1 MLYVFAFLG
10 GIAGLAWELLWMHYS
25 SLSLGVSAQGAALTL
40 VAFSLGMGVGSFAAG
55 RWLRGR
61 KADLLRVWGGLEVG
75 IGLLGQLLAPG
86 FAVLAD
92 WDAQLYASSPG
103 LAPVVHGFGV
113 LLLLAIPSACM
124 GATIPVFAALGRRF
138 KVSLSLMYASNIA
151 GASVGIVLAT
161 FVLIPKGGI
170 EATVGLTSSI
180 GLGLGAA
187 LIIRAMRAA
196 KRMDEGGAQ
205 DSATTSSEEPTSAAM
220 LSPGQALVVAAATG
234 FATFCLE
241 VSWFRSLRAAFQATT
256 ESFALVMF
264 AVLLALAG
272 GGAIARRLL
281 RTGREWLGPILA
293 LAAFAVLVSTPFV
306 ERLDRVVVE
315 MPAAENF
322 AWFVVRRHAVSL
334 VALGPSMLL
343 IGVGLPYCLESV
355 GKAHAVGRLY
365 AVNTAAA
372 VVGSLAAA
380 WVLLPT
386 IGASHT
392 AWVAA
397 LALAGAAWTV
407 LEPGKRVAPM
417 VTVAAGLGLAWV
429 FASDVGEL
437 RVQTNRR
444 IEHEVL
450 ATREGPDATVSV
462 IEHPDRSRYL
472 VIDGFYA
479 TGTGLGAH
487 YMPWMGHLPMLMHP
501 QPERALVICFG
512 TGQTANAVRQE
523 QPQQLDIVDV
533 SESVFAMAG
542 HFPQNEGVL
551 DDPRVAH
558 HVMDGRA
565 WLRRT
570 SERYDVVTL
579 EPMPPTFAGT
589 NALYSVEFYR
599 LVEQR
604 LEADGVV
611 AQWLPFHLVDPQ
623 ESPAIVGAFIEVFP
637 DAFLWFDPT
646 GTGILIGRKEERSG
660 APLWPGLSRPIER
673 DMTPE
678 QVQRAMRY
686 GPRFLAAYA
695 TLADP
700 VTDDNQRLSYGYGRT
715 AWWNVANANTTRYHH
730 LMLEAI
736 AQGGS
741 IDDNL
746 RAFFE
751 RYPTPTALPVR

>member
-1 MLYVFAFLG
+1 MLYVFALLA
-10 GIAGLAWELLWMHYS
+10 GIAGLTWELLWMHYS

-40 VAFSLGMGVGSFAAG
+40 VAFSVGMGVGSFAAG
-55 RWLRGR
+55 RWLRDR
-61 KADLLRVWGGLEVG
+61 EADLLRVWGGLEVG
-75 IGLLGQLLAPG
+75 IGLLGQALAPG
-86 FAVLAD
+86 FGLLAG
-92 WDAQLYASSPG
+92 WDAQLYGSAPG
-103 LAPVVHGFGV
+103 LAQWVHGFGV
-113 LLLLAIPSACM
+113 LLLLAVPSACM
-124 GATIPVFAALGRRF
+124 GATFPVFAALGWRYG
-138 KVSLSLMYASNIA
+138 VSLSLMYACNIA

-161 FVLIPKGGI
+161 FVLIPRGGI
-170 EATVGLTSSI
+170 EATVGLASSI

-187 LIIRAMRAA
+187 LLIKAMREA
-196 KRMDEGGAQ
+196 KR
-205 DSATTSSEEPTSAAM
+205 ATSEATEVSDADASTAPARV
-220 LSPGQALVVAAATG
+220 SPGQALVVVGATG
-234 FATFCLE
+234 FGTFCLE

-264 AVLLALAG
+264 AVLLALAAG
-272 GGAIARRLL
+272 SALARRLL
-281 RTGREWLGPILA
+281 RARRQWLGFVLA
-293 LAAFAVLVSTPFV
+293 AAAFAVLVSTPFV

-315 MPAAENF
+315 MPAAQNF
-322 AWFVVRRHAVSL
+322 AWFVARRHAVSL

-343 IGVGLPYCLESV
+343 IGVGLPYCLEAV
-355 GKAHAVGRLY
+355 GSAHAVGRLY

-372 VVGSLAAA
+372 VLGSLAAA

-397 LALAGAAWTV
+397 LALAAASWTT
-407 LEPGKRVAPM
+407 LAPRRRPVAM
-417 VTVAAGLGLAWV
+417 LGVAAGLAVAWV

-444 IEHEVL
+444 IPHVVL

-501 QPERALVICFG
+501 NPERALVICFG

-523 QPQQLDIVDV
+523 QPQRLDIVDV
-533 SESVFAMAG
+533 SESVFAMAD

-551 DDPRVAH
+551 DDPRVHH

-570 SERYDVVTL
+570 SDRYDVVTL

-604 LEADGVV
+604 LEDDGVV

-623 ESPAIVGAFIEVFP
+623 ESAAIVGAFIEVFP

-646 GTGILIGRKEERSG
+646 GTGILVGRKEERSG
-660 APLWPGLSRPIER
+660 AGLWPGLSRPIAR
-673 DMTPE
+673 DMSPE
-678 QVQRAMRY
+678 EVRRAMRY

-715 AWWNVANANTTRYHH
+715 AWWNVAGADTTRYHH

-741 IDDNL
+741 VDDNL

-751 RYPTPTALPVR
+751 RYPSPSAVPVAQD

>member
-1 MLYVFAFLG
+1 MLYVFAVLA
-10 GIAGLAWELLWMHYS
+10 GIAGLTWELLWMHYS

-40 VAFSLGMGVGSFAAG
+40 VAFSIGMGVGSFAAG
-55 RWLRGR
+55 RWLRDR
-61 KADLLRVWGGLEVG
+61 KMDLLRTWGGLEVG
-75 IGLLGQLLAPG
+75 IGLLGQALAPG
-86 FAVLAD
+86 FSLLAE

-103 LAPVVHGFGV
+103 LAPIVHGLGV

-124 GATIPVFAALGRRF
+124 GATIPVFAALARRYG
-138 KVSLSLMYASNIA
+138 VSLSLMYACNIA
-151 GASVGIVLAT
+151 GASIGIVLAT
-161 FVLIPKGGI
+161 FVLIPKGGV
-170 EATVGLTSSI
+170 EATVGLASSI

-187 LIIRAMRAA
+187 LIVRAMRAA
-196 KRMDEGGAQ
+196 KRSESEADEVAETPKEN
-205 DSATTSSEEPTSAAM
+205 ATTQPAV
-220 LSPGQALVVAAATG
+220 SPRQALVVVAATG
-234 FATFCLE
+234 FATFSLE

-272 GGAIARRLL
+272 GGALARRLL
-281 RTGREWLGPILA
+281 RAGRHWLGFVLA
-293 LAAFAVLVSTPFV
+293 FAAVAVLVSTPLV
-306 ERLDRVVVE
+306 ERLDRFVVE
-315 MPAAENF
+315 MSAADNY
-322 AWFVVRRHAVSL
+322 AMFVVRRHAVSL
-334 VALGPSMLL
+334 VVLGPAMLL

-355 GKAHAVGRLY
+355 GAAHEVGRLY

-380 WVLLPT
+380 WMLLPT

-397 LALAGAAWTV
+397 LALAAAAWTI
-407 LEPGKRVAPM
+407 LEPRRRIAPLVSVA
-417 VTVAAGLGLAWV
+417 VALVVAWV
-429 FASDVGEL
+429 FGAGVGEL

-444 IEHEVL
+444 IEHSVL

-479 TGTGLGAH
+479 TGTGFGAH

-501 QPERALVICFG
+501 QPDRALVICFG

-523 QPQQLDIVDV
+523 QPRRLDIVDV

-551 DDPRVAH
+551 DDPRVFH

-570 SERYDVVTL
+570 SDRYDVVTL

-589 NALYSVEFYR
+589 NALYSVEFYE

-604 LEADGVV
+604 LESDGVV

-623 ESPAIVGAFIEVFP
+623 ESSAIVGAFIEVFP

-646 GTGILIGRKEERSG
+646 GTGILIGRKAERAG
-660 APLWPGLSRPIER
+660 APLWPGLQRPIER
-673 DMTPE
+673 DMTPD
-678 QVQRAMRY
+678 QVRRAMRY
-686 GPRFLAAYA
+686 GPPLLKAYA

-715 AWWNVANANTTRYHH
+715 AWWNVANADTNRYHH

-741 IDDNL
+741 IEDNL
-746 RAFFE
+746 RVFFE
-751 RYPTPTALPVR
+751 RYPTPTALPLQ